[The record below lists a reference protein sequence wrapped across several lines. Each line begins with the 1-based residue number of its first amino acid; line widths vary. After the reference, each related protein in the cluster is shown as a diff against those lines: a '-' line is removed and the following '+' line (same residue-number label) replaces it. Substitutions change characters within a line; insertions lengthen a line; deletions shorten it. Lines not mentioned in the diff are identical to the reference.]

1 MASIED
7 CAIERKWFM
16 GHFSRDVHKNMVH
29 QLQEDLVKQTRVEI
43 LWPKFRFNLFPKEN
57 VVWNIQKF
65 ILDDF
70 NSWDENLELILL
82 KEKLGLVQFFSMSC
96 KDENILHPL
105 VSYRRG
111 ILLGRIAKK
120 RLYNA

>member
-16 GHFSRDVHKNMVH
+16 GHLSRDVRENMVH

-43 LWPKFRFNLFPKEN
+43 IWFNLFPKGS
-57 VVWNIQKF
+57 VVWNVQKV

-70 NSWDENLELILL
+70 SSWDENLELILL

-96 KDENILHPL
+96 KDENILLPL

-111 ILLGRIAKK
+111 IL
-120 RLYNA
+120 